1 MEDIELFDCPQCQGV
16 GMMEEEAGW
25 CVYVACID
33 CGCHTVEVPYNSE
46 EEKLEAYRQNEK
58 ANRCEYVHWDL
69 LRWHTD
75 WVKLCG
81 ELLCCACVGNAE
93 GADAAF
99 AKIPVVMRELVHLR
113 PDIYDHEL
121 CCTAVNQW
129 RR

>member
-1 MEDIELFDCPQCQGV
+1 M
-16 GMMEEEAGW
+16 
-25 CVYVACID
+25 
-33 CGCHTVEVPYNSE
+33 S
-46 EEKLEAYRQNEK
+46 
-58 ANRCEYVHWDL
+58 RCEYVHWDL

-75 WVKLCG
+75 WVKLRG
-81 ELLCCACVGNAE
+81 ALLCCACVGDTA

-99 AKIPVVMRELVHLR
+99 AKIPEAMRELVHLR

>member
-1 MEDIELFDCPQCQGV
+1 MSYQLIRIADDPARL
-16 GMMEEEAGW
+16 EAAAEWFHRMWGN
-25 CVYVACID
+25 
-33 CGCHTVEVPYNSE
+33 P
-46 EEKLEAYRQNEK
+46 LEAYRQSGK
-58 ANRCEYVHWDL
+58 MNRCEYVHWDL

-81 ELLCCACVGNAE
+81 ELLCCACVGDAE

-99 AKIPVVMRELVHLR
+99 AKSPVAMRELVHLR